1 MMDFFKKKK
10 DTQPASTPQSNKNY
24 IWDYFQEIS
33 ETNLSPYIQAITA
46 LRGVEESARDEEE
59 FLYFLTS
66 DIIYTAL
73 HTTVIEEMFSTLQS
87 NHEYCLEL
95 ISKFAS
101 DTQMRD
107 ELINDH
113 TTNHLNYLANDAN
126 CDGCSSCEG
135 HQDLHHLLDYWK
147 KQDRNYF
154 TKLYLEVQTIFCFL
168 EMVLFK
174 LIPKHPDVAFLMTPE
189 LINETRMLLASHI
202 ENKIREA

>member
-1 MMDFFKKKK
+1 MDFFKKKEK
-10 DTQPASTPQSNKNY
+10 ERVTNKPSDKNY
-24 IWDYFQEIS
+24 IWNYFKEIS
-33 ETNLSPYIQAITA
+33 DTNLSPYIQAITA

-113 TTNHLNYLANDAN
+113 TTNHLNYLANDAH

-135 HQDLHHLLDYWK
+135 HQDLNHLLDHWK
-147 KQDRNYF
+147 NQDRNYF

-174 LIPKHPDVAFLMTPE
+174 LIPRHPDVAFLMTPE
-189 LINETRMLLASHI
+189 LINETRNLLANQI
-202 ENKIREA
+202 ESKIREA

>member
-1 MMDFFKKKK
+1 
-10 DTQPASTPQSNKNY
+10 
-24 IWDYFQEIS
+24 
-33 ETNLSPYIQAITA
+33 LSPYIQAITA

-73 HTTVIEEMFSTLQS
+73 HTTVIEEMFNTLQS

-107 ELINDH
+107 DLINDH
-113 TTNHLNYLANDAN
+113 TTNHLNYLANDAS
-126 CDGCSSCEG
+126 CEGCQSCEG
-135 HQDLHHLLDYWK
+135 HQDLKHLLSHWK
-147 KQDRNYF
+147 NQDRNYF

-189 LINETRMLLASHI
+189 LINETRKLLAAHI
-202 ENKIREA
+202 ETKIREA

>member
-1 MMDFFKKKK
+1 MMDFFKKKEK
-10 DTQPASTPQSNKNY
+10 ERVTNKPSDKNY
-24 IWDYFQEIS
+24 IWNYFKEIS
-33 ETNLSPYIQAITA
+33 DTNLSPYIQAITA

-113 TTNHLNYLANDAN
+113 TTNHLNYLANDAH

-135 HQDLHHLLDYWK
+135 HQDLNHLLDHWK
-147 KQDRNYF
+147 NQDRNYF

-174 LIPKHPDVAFLMTPE
+174 LIPRHPDVAFLMTPE
-189 LINETRMLLASHI
+189 LINETRNLLANQI
-202 ENKIREA
+202 ESKIREA